1 MERCKGRNG
10 RTMALSQQHSKERD
24 YMKQETE
31 LGRLESFVSS
41 LLARYNA
48 LKEENSRLF
57 QDVTDKDGIIE
68 DLRDS
73 LALLETERNEI
84 SNRVGGI
91 IEQIE
96 EWEKTAA
103 VPAGQKAAGAGS
115 EGRVQASLFSFEHDS
130 GGKAEQE

>member
-1 MERCKGRNG
+1 
-10 RTMALSQQHSKERD
+10 
-24 YMKQETE
+24 MKQESE

-48 LKEENSRLF
+48 LKEENMKLY

-68 DLRDS
+68 DLRGS
-73 LALLETERNEI
+73 LALLESERNEI

-96 EWEKTAA
+96 EWEKTA
-103 VPAGQKAAGAGS
+103 VEPAGQKATGGTG
-115 EGRVQASLFSFEHDS
+115 EGRVQASLFSFEPDSSGKVEHD
-130 GGKAEQE
+130 